1 MDFRTLPDFK
11 DHKLVTMIND
21 EQTGLHGFI
30 AIHNDILGPALGGTR
45 MYPYLNDL
53 VAIKDVLR
61 LSRGMTYKAAL
72 AKLKFGGGKAVLVGN
87 PKKNKTEAYL
97 RTYGRYLNY
106 FNGAFL
112 TGEDVGITVADIEVV
127 AKETLFVNGRSEER
141 HGGMKGSGDPSPI
154 TAYGV
159 FHGIRACLETTF
171 ENSNF
176 SSHSFAIQGLGK
188 VGFCLANLL
197 YEQGAQLI
205 IADTDSCLVE
215 QALTKFQGV
224 QAVEPD
230 VIHCQKADVYSPCAL
245 GAVLNDVTIPELQCR
260 IVAGAANNQLATP
273 AHGNELFAR
282 GILYAPDYAINAGG
296 LINIADEREL
306 DGYKRERALLKVTR
320 IYNTLKNIFERS
332 TREQVPTHSVAD
344 QIVEEILANAE
355 KLKDNI

>member
-11 DHKLVTMIND
+11 GHKLMTMIHD

-45 MYPYLNDL
+45 MYPYPNDL
-53 VAIKDVLR
+53 MAIVDVLR

-72 AKLKFGGGKAVLVGN
+72 AGLKFGGGKAVLIGDS
-87 PKKNKTEAYL
+87 KNKTETYL
-97 RTYGRYLNY
+97 RNYGRYLNY
-106 FNGAFL
+106 LNGAFL
-112 TGEDVGITVADIEVV
+112 TGEDVGITVADIEII
-127 AKETLFVNGRSEER
+127 AQETSFVNGRAEGL
-141 HGGMKGSGDPSPI
+141 HDGVKGSGDPSPV
-154 TAYGV
+154 TARGV
-159 FHGIRACLETTF
+159 LHGIRACLEMIFGDDTV
-171 ENSNF
+171 SGR
-176 SSHSFAIQGLGK
+176 SFAIQGLGK
-188 VGFCLANLL
+188 VGFCLARLL
-197 YEQGAQLI
+197 HEQGARLI
-205 IADTDSCLVE
+205 IADTDSHKVK
-215 QALTKFQGV
+215 QALTEFRGV
-224 QAVEPD
+224 QAVEPEA
-230 VIHCQKADVYSPCAL
+230 IHRQKVDVYSPCAL
-245 GAVLNDVTIPELQCR
+245 GAVLNDATVPELQCR
-260 IVAGAANNQLATP
+260 IVAGAANNQLAAP